1 MFDPENLFRDPRIL
15 RLLSYKQ
22 PDPRTRNDRSKEKPV
37 VEARKRSLFSRILS
51 RLFDKGVA
59 QAT

>member
-37 VEARKRSLFSRILS
+37 VEARKRFLFSRILS
-51 RLFDKGVA
+51 RLFD
-59 QAT
+59 

>member
-1 MFDPENLFRDPRIL
+1 MFDPENLFRDARIL
-15 RLLSYKQ
+15 RFLSYKQ

-51 RLFDKGVA
+51 RLFD
-59 QAT
+59 

>member
-22 PDPRTRNDRSKEKPV
+22 PYPRNRNDRSKQQLSSEKPV
-37 VEARKRSLFSRILS
+37 VEARKRTLFSRILS
-51 RLFDKGVA
+51 RLFD
-59 QAT
+59 

>member
-22 PDPRTRNDRSKEKPV
+22 PDPRTRNDLSKEKPV

>member
-22 PDPRTRNDRSKEKPV
+22 PDPRNRNDRYKEQLSSEKPV
-37 VEARKRSLFSRILS
+37 VEARKRTLFSRILS
-51 RLFDKGVA
+51 RLFD
-59 QAT
+59 

>member
-22 PDPRTRNDRSKEKPV
+22 PDLRTRNDRSKQQLSSEKPV
-37 VEARKRSLFSRILS
+37 VEARKRTLFSRILS
-51 RLFDKGVA
+51 RLFD
-59 QAT
+59 